1 MKYLYQN
8 IQIAYLRILFT
19 QRQKSAQ
26 ESDPISVFISVS
38 DVRYTKKNEKS
49 VLVGKPNVVI
59 ERI

>member
-1 MKYLYQN
+1 MKYLYQK

-38 DVRYTKKNEKS
+38 DVR
-49 VLVGKPNVVI
+49 
-59 ERI
+59 

>member
-19 QRQKSAQ
+19 QRQKSVQ

-38 DVRYTKKNEKS
+38 DVR
-49 VLVGKPNVVI
+49 
-59 ERI
+59 